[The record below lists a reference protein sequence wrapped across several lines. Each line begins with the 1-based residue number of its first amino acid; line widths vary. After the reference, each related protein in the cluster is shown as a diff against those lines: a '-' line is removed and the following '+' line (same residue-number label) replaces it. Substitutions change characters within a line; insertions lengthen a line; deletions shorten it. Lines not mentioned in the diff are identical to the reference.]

1 MSGEEARQAA
11 DGVPTG
17 VELTALDPEFR
28 ADPYPVLARLRERE
42 PVHYDDVIK
51 RWVLTRRDDV
61 ERVLR
66 DRAMAVDGRKA
77 NEGTFLRLFAA
88 APGGPEPSMLF
99 LDPPAHSR
107 LRSLVNKAFT
117 PAAVE
122 RLAPRIREISDEL
135 LAAVAG
141 QERFDLIEAFAG
153 PLPVIVI
160 AEMLGIDPADRD
172 DFKRW

>member
-1 MSGEEARQAA
+1 MSDERARQAA

-17 VELTALDPEFR
+17 VELTALDPAFR
-28 ADPYPVLARLRERE
+28 TDPYPVLARLRERE
-42 PVHYDDVIK
+42 PVHHDDVIK

-66 DRAMAVDGRKA
+66 DRTLSVDGRKA
-77 NEGTFLRLFAA
+77 NEGTFLRLFAEP
-88 APGGPEPSMLF
+88 PGGPEPSMLF
-99 LDPPAHSR
+99 LDPPAHTR

-117 PAAVE
+117 PRAVE

-135 LAAVAG
+135 LAAVAA

-160 AEMLGIDPADRD
+160 AEMLGIDPADRG
-172 DFKRW
+172 DF